1 MAKLHETLA
10 VENELQNVAK
20 KMLAESERTMGKESL
35 FMGQVRTLNMFD
47 QSLERENTTERKE
60 LTTTVDENL
69 NFLFPHLA
77 RYWDCVAQ
85 KDATNQEAIA
95 DVIIDGKSILKGV
108 SATTLLGLE
117 TKLAELRKVLMVI
130 PTLAPG
136 VAWEVDSQAE
146 AGVYKTE
153 YPEKTFKS
161 EKDVQFKTAAKA
173 TKEHPEQV
181 AQLPTTTNVGAY
193 ETIKQSGMYSP
204 LSKARI
210 LDRLDVIRNAIKQA
224 RMRANNV
231 DVVKASV
238 GTTILGFLRS

>member
-20 KMLAESERTMGKESL
+20 KMLSESERTMGKESL
-35 FMGQVRTLNMFD
+35 FMGQIRSLTMFD
-47 QSLERENTTERKE
+47 QSLERENTIERKE

-69 NFLFPHLA
+69 DFLFPHLS

-85 KDATNQEAIA
+85 KDATNQIA
-95 DVIIDGKSILKGV
+95 AAEVIIDGKVMLKDI

-136 VAWEVDSQAE
+136 VSWELDGQAE

-161 EKDVQFKTAAKA
+161 EKDVQFKEASPA
-173 TKEHPEQV
+173 TKEHAAQV

-193 ETIKQSGMYSP
+193 ETIKQSGMYAP
-204 LSKARI
+204 VTKARI
-210 LDRLDVIRNAIKQA
+210 LDRLDTIRNAIKQA
-224 RMRANNV
+224 RMRANSTNV
-231 DVVKASV
+231 ITANVGDV
-238 GTTILGFLRS
+238 ILGFLRS